1 MDLVEEQGGKQKEL
15 EGMKD
20 ESQLIKYPQHDMRT
34 GVGLG
39 GGGGRKGKGEFCP
52 DVFEEC
58 SQ

>member
-20 ESQLIKYPQHDMRT
+20 ASQLIKYPQHDMRMR
-34 GVGLG
+34 GW
-39 GGGGRKGKGEFCP
+39 GRKGKGGFCP